1 MNFKILSKQTIQKV
15 ETNCKAVRGNR
26 RRTFTYGYVTKDG
39 MMTNQLFVMN
49 INYFLGDAAKAAFEK
64 LRKRYNK
71 KRKDVKDSS
80 RSGVSKKEVEKAQ
93 RALQPYSFLFWLDN
107 FIHIREGRTNLNEL
121 SQSTVREASSD
132 DENEEDKDPLPFS
145 DSEVSE
151 NVDETDIDE
160 SLSSAIISPE
170 PKTKPSRVS
179 QKRKAPL
186 KPKEKNETTKK
197 SAKSQYLDDMEI
209 SLIRDLGKSIKNEP
223 KQKELDG
230 VDLYVRSLAV
240 DLRKLS
246 EHDYLM
252 AKHEIQGVV
261 FKYQMAQFDQQRA
274 LPFIEPNNSNNNNGT
289 QPSGY
294 YTHLLNN

>member
-1 MNFKILSKQTIQKV
+1 M
-15 ETNCKAVRGNR
+15 
-26 RRTFTYGYVTKDG
+26 
-39 MMTNQLFVMN
+39 
-49 INYFLGDAAKAAFEK
+49 
-64 LRKRYNK
+64 
-71 KRKDVKDSS
+71 
-80 RSGVSKKEVEKAQ
+80 
-93 RALQPYSFLFWLDN
+93 
-107 FIHIREGRTNLNEL
+107 
-121 SQSTVREASSD
+121 REASSD

-179 QKRKAPL
+179 QKGKAPL

-289 QPSGY
+289 HPSGY
-294 YTHLLNN
+294 YTHLLKN